1 MTRKHPSHR
10 TGLEG
15 EEIAAEHLRAKGYAI
30 LHRRFRYRN
39 GELDI
44 VARHGRM
51 IVFAEVKTIN
61 LKKNPDKPFGDPETW
76 LTEKKKQSLY
86 HCAEYYLGKHGFHDI
101 DCRFDL
107 ITVRLFADHPEVNH
121 IENAFWF

>member
-1 MTRKHPSHR
+1 MPAKSVRHI
-10 TGLEG
+10 TGKTG
-15 EEIAAEHLRAKGYAI
+15 ETLAAEHLQAQGYEI

-39 GELDI
+39 GELDV
-44 VARHGRM
+44 VARRGNM

-61 LKKNPDKPFGDPETW
+61 LKKSLSAPFGDPETW
-76 LTEKKKQSLY
+76 LTEKKKKFLY
-86 HCAEYYLGKHGFHDI
+86 RCAEYYLGKQDIHDA

-107 ITVRLFADHPEVNH
+107 IAVRLYADHSEINH